1 MPLYSVPF
9 VVIDVETTGGAPS
22 MASLTEVAA
31 ARYRGGELTGTFRTF
46 VRPDQRI
53 PPFIAALTGITD
65 EMVATAPPTGSVL
78 PSLLE
83 FIGSGVI
90 VGHNVRFDLS
100 FLDHALRS
108 TGREALENPAVD
120 TLAMARRLV
129 RDDFPNRQLGTL
141 ASLLRLEHQPAHR
154 ALDDVLATGDLL
166 HFLLERAGSFCIV
179 DLGELLLLPR
189 LLGHPQARKLRE
201 TATVPHRPGL
211 YWFADA
217 RGRVLFVEQAQNV
230 RARARSHFLVEG
242 DRRTNRLLRQM
253 RTVGHRCCP
262 DERSAAA
269 MERALVERWNPLFNR
284 APRARA
290 GHAA

>member
-1 MPLYSVPF
+1 MTAIAGALTPPPVSELAGPPWARPPSRARCEGDGQQSALDPAMPLHSVPF

-31 ARYRGGELTGTFRTF
+31 ARYRGGELAGTFRTF

-65 EMVATAPPTGSVL
+65 AMVATAPSAGAVL

-83 FIGSGVI
+83 FIGTGVV

-100 FLDHALRS
+100 FLDHALHS
-108 TGREALENPAVD
+108 TGREALGNPAVD

-129 RDDFPNRQLGTL
+129 RDDFPNCQLGTL
-141 ASLLRLEHQPAHR
+141 ASHLRLEHQPAHR

-166 HFLLERAGSFCIV
+166 HALLER
-179 DLGELLLLPR
+179 
-189 LLGHPQARKLRE
+189 
-201 TATVPHRPGL
+201 
-211 YWFADA
+211 A
-217 RGRVLFVEQAQNV
+217 RGRVLFVEQAEDV
-230 RARARSHFLVEG
+230 RARARSHFLVKG

-269 MERALVERWNPLFNR
+269 MERALVERWNPMFNR
-284 APRARA
+284 ATRARA
-290 GHAA
+290 GTGG